1 MRAVLALVTLCSLA
15 GCGPLSDT
23 RSAAVDLRP
32 PQVQLVESVDPL
44 HIRICFDESAAV
56 APEKTRVTPGL
67 AVSSVEGAGAVT
79 VITVTRQI
87 PGQPYVLETEALDT
101 RGNSCSFLAEFYGFN
116 DSVPVL
122 RINELS
128 PRGSTAHPDLTE
140 IAVLSDGNM
149 GGVVLY
155 NGTPGSYDSR
165 LVFPAFAVRR
175 GSFLVIHWKPSG
187 SAGEVNETTDP
198 AASSGLDVRDT
209 AWDFWMPGSTGL
221 GGNNGVVSLY
231 SRPGGVCLD
240 GVLYSNRTSQ
250 SDQRY
255 RGFGSDAML
264 GRAEE
269 TVAAGGWKAAGARV
283 SPEDAVSPE
292 GSTATRS
299 LSRSAASG
307 DTDTA
312 ADWHIVPTGK
322 ATFGA
327 VNVDDVYKP

>member
-1 MRAVLALVTLCSLA
+1 MRFAVTVASLCALA
-15 GCGPLSDT
+15 GCWPLHDT
-23 RSAAVDLRP
+23 RSVDVDLRP
-32 PQVQLVESVDPL
+32 PQVRLVEAVDPRHL
-44 HIRICFDESAAV
+44 RISFDENATVAA
-56 APEKTRVTPGL
+56 EKTRITPAL
-67 AVSSVEGAGAVT
+67 AVTAVESTGPVT
-79 VITVTRQI
+79 VITGAPQV
-87 PGQPYVLETEALDT
+87 PGRAYVLETEALDA
-101 RGNSCSFLAEFYGFN
+101 RGNSSSFLAEFYGFN
-116 DSVPVL
+116 DSVPLL

-128 PRGSTAHPDLTE
+128 PRGSTTHPDLTE

-155 NGTPGSYDSR
+155 NGTPGSFDSR

-187 SAGEVNETTDP
+187 NAGEVDETGDP
-198 AASSGLDVRDT
+198 AASTGLDARDT
-209 AWDFWMPGSTGL
+209 AWDFWVRDSTGL

-231 SRPGGVCLD
+231 GRPGGACAD
-240 GVLYSNRTSQ
+240 AVLYSNRTSQ

-264 GRAEE
+264 ARAEE
-269 TVAAGGWKAAGARV
+269 IVAAGGWKAAGARV

-299 LSRSAASG
+299 LCRSAASA

-312 ADWHIVPTGK
+312 SDWHIVPTGK

-327 VNVDDVYKP
+327 VNVEEVYSP